1 MPRHE
6 LLHIDE
12 SCVLAC
18 DIDDAIQHLDSVEAV
33 RGWFSARRC
42 AASVTATTP
51 SATVTIDHV
60 DEQWLPTDKAFIA
73 DGHIGTTRING
84 HLTVRAVVRTTPD
97 GGIDTGT
104 EVWVHVELEQSTDA
118 ATVEPALRDV
128 IERGLSHLCA
138 ELDTTS
144 TPGPG

>member
-6 LLHIDE
+6 LLHIDG
-12 SCVLAC
+12 SCLLAC

-33 RGWFSARRC
+33 HGWFSAQRS

-60 DEQWLPTDKAFIA
+60 VEQWLPTQKAFIA
-73 DGHIGTTRING
+73 DGRIGTARISG
-84 HLTVRAVVRTTPD
+84 HLTVRAVVRTINESV
-97 GGIDTGT
+97 IDTGT
-104 EVWVHVELEQSTDA
+104 EVWVHVELEKSTDA
-118 ATVEPALRDV
+118 VTVEPVLRDV
-128 IERGLSHLCA
+128 IERGLSHLRA

-144 TPGPG
+144 TPDSD

>member
-60 DEQWLPTDKAFIA
+60 VEQWLPTHKAFIA
-73 DGHIGTTRING
+73 DGRIGPARING
-84 HLTVRAVVRTTPD
+84 HLTVRAVVRTISD
-97 GGIDTGT
+97 GGIDAGT
-104 EVWVHVELEQSTDA
+104 EIWVHVELEKSTDSA
-118 ATVEPALRDV
+118 KVEPVLRDV
-128 IERGLSHLCA
+128 IERGLRHLRH

-144 TPGPG
+144 TLDSG